1 MSKILLYN
9 ASPFK
14 CNALEKIFV
23 AESDLQ
29 IIICFLLN

>member
-14 CNALEKIFV
+14 CNALEKVLV
-23 AESDLQ
+23 AESDFQL
-29 IIICFLLN
+29 ISYFLMN